1 MTYRES
7 FHRKTIVDFL
17 KARTDHPSAAKIYRH
32 LKTKIKNLSLG
43 TVYRNLDI
51 LTRQGRIRALNLAQ
65 KETRY
70 DGQVVH
76 HAHFI
81 CEGCGKI
88 EDLMLQ
94 EHCCQLIE
102 CLEAT
107 GNEVSKF
114 DLELIGRCVAC
125 KTGND
130 DGKSGLRGRD

>member
-7 FHRKTIVDFL
+7 FQRKTIIDFL
-17 KARTDHPSAAKIYRH
+17 QARSDHPSAAEIYRQ

-70 DGQVVH
+70 DGRVLA

-94 EHCCQLIE
+94 DHCCQLIG
-102 CLEAT
+102 CLEAE
-107 GNEVSKF
+107 GHEVTKF
-114 DLELIGRCVAC
+114 DLELIGRCVHC
-125 KTGND
+125 NTDCSIPPGKTKG
-130 DGKSGLRGRD
+130 